1 MLAIPS
7 HWSDVKDNRPCNARC
22 VKASRAECKGAY
34 RIYEIYTR
42 QSREDSGFIIRTVN
56 YFQAESERLINNS
69 FRGDGERGK
78 GIGSARYSYPESI

>member
-1 MLAIPS
+1 MVAILS
-7 HWSDVKDNRPCNARC
+7 HSNDVKDNRRCNARC
-22 VKASRAECKGAY
+22 AKALRAECKGTY

-69 FRGDGERGK
+69 FRGERGK